1 MIEHELLFL
10 GLLKDGPKHGYEIK
24 RLIDEELFPF
34 VGLKIKSIYYPL
46 KKMKKLG
53 LIKKDVGREGRWPEK
68 YVYSLTPKGEKIFD
82 HLITASFLS
91 IERPYFN
98 IDLSLYFLP
107 YVEKKI
113 AKRQLRGRI
122 LFLRRIR
129 RDLQGLQKTM
139 KTSSSPQAERLPA
152 GGAFGQRDPVGQK
165 HLNVILEHDLDLVEA
180 EIRSIG
186 RLMETLL

>member
-24 RLIDEELFPF
+24 RLIEEELFPF

-46 KKMKKLG
+46 KKMETLG
-53 LIKKDVGREGRWPEK
+53 LIKKDVGREGKWPEK
-68 YVYSLTPKGEKIFD
+68 YVYSLTPKGDKIFD
-82 HLITASFLS
+82 HLITESFLS

-139 KTSSSPQAERLPA
+139 KTS
-152 GGAFGQRDPVGQK
+152 QK
-165 HLNVILEHDLDLVEA
+165 HVNVILDHDLDLVEA

>member
-10 GLLKDGPKHGYEIK
+10 GLLKEGPKHGYEIK
-24 RLIDEELFPF
+24 RLIEEELFPF

-46 KKMKKLG
+46 KKMEKLD

-68 YVYSLTPKGEKIFD
+68 YVYSLTPKGEKIFE
-82 HLITASFLS
+82 HLITESFLS

-122 LFLRRIR
+122 IFLRRIR

-139 KTSSSPQAERLPA
+139 KTS
-152 GGAFGQRDPVGQK
+152 QK
-165 HLNVILEHDLDLVEA
+165 HVYVILDHDLDLVEA

>member
-46 KKMKKLG
+46 KKMEKLG
-53 LIKKDVGREGRWPEK
+53 LIKKDVGREGKWPEK
-68 YVYSLTPKGEKIFD
+68 YVYSLTTKGGKIFD
-82 HLITASFLS
+82 HLVTDSFLS

-98 IDLSLYFLP
+98 IDLALYFLQ
-107 YVEKKI
+107 YVDKKI
-113 AKRQLRGRI
+113 AKRQLRGRV

-129 RDLQGLQKTM
+129 RELQQVKKGMKKT
-139 KTSSSPQAERLPA
+139 QA
-152 GGAFGQRDPVGQK
+152 
-165 HLNVILEHDLDLVEA
+165 HLGIILDHDLDLVEA
-180 EIRSIG
+180 EIKSIT
-186 RLMETLL
+186 RLIGVLA

>member
-24 RLIDEELFPF
+24 RLIEEELFPF

-46 KKMKKLG
+46 KKMEKLG

-68 YVYSLTPKGEKIFD
+68 YVYSLTPKGEKIFE
-82 HLITASFLS
+82 HLITESFLS

-122 LFLRRIR
+122 IFLRRIR

-139 KTSSSPQAERLPA
+139 KTSPKREPN
-152 GGAFGQRDPVGQK
+152 GQK
-165 HLNVILEHDLDLVEA
+165 HVTVILDHDLDLVEA
-180 EIRSIG
+180 EIRSLG